1 MGLLR
6 RAGVLG
12 QQQAA
17 REGSSPGSGLR
28 NRTLRLIRE
37 APAGAPAGLEPV
49 GQVPPGPVAV
59 VEQAGQQPAPVAAP
73 QGLSGAAP
81 EAAAPA
87 ATAAPAPSAPSTPS
101 PADIL
106 ASLRAIPDSVELPS
120 HVFGVLKE
128 SLAIRRGALLLYDP
142 VRMVYAPWASCG
154 LDQTTLR
161 RLRISLGALSSF
173 NALANG
179 KALLVEG
186 GQALAEYQR
195 HFSTREFSSLERLVL
210 APFIAEEKM
219 VGVLLVAEAAPPF
232 DDSGTLA
239 TFLDEVAQAA
249 SPAMRRAR
257 GEAMK
262 ATPGAAAGHEAPL
275 PEQLARFLAAPR
287 PAEAPVLFLSLKTG
301 AFERRVLDAHPYLDP
316 FRLHEDVRYFVGAF
330 ASDLGAAF
338 TLPNGGFLLGLRGLD
353 SRGVDLVTHQLGCFL
368 ASLFGSYNGH
378 GAQLDVTATR
388 VFPEAGS
395 DPTALAAAFT
405 T

>member
-6 RAGVLG
+6 RAGLAVLG
-12 QQQAA
+12 QQPAA
-17 REGSSPGSGLR
+17 REGSSPGGGLR
-28 NRTLRLIRE
+28 KRTLKLIRE
-37 APAGAPAGLEPV
+37 APADASTEELIPPPQQGPV
-49 GQVPPGPVAV
+49 VEPGP
-59 VEQAGQQPAPVAAP
+59 AGQQPGPAPAVAATESAGP
-73 QGLSGAAP
+73 
-81 EAAAPA
+81 APA
-87 ATAAPAPSAPSTPS
+87 ASATAIPVPAAPPAPSA
-101 PADIL
+101 ADIL
-106 ASLRAIPDSVELPS
+106 ALLRAIPDSVELPS

-128 SLAIRRGALLLYDP
+128 SLAIRRGTLLLYDP

-161 RLRISLGALSSF
+161 RLRISLGALPSF

-232 DDSGTLA
+232 DDPRRLA
-239 TFLDEVAQAA
+239 SFLDEVAQAA

-257 GEAMK
+257 GQAMT
-262 ATPGAAAGHEAPL
+262 ATAAPPAGAAAPL

-287 PAEAPVLFLSLKTG
+287 AAEAPVLFIALQTG

-338 TLPNGGFLLGLRGLD
+338 ALPNGGFLLGLRGLD

-405 T
+405 P